1 MMNED
6 TKKPFLTRQSKIG
19 KTTRNTVLTV
29 LYVSL
34 ILPHNY
40 KNRNE
45 EMNMTKKM
53 KKTEEHIDIDDL
65 LVGSNDV
72 VSALKGLEGFVD
84 EKIQMANVTVE
95 NISIMNGLLAAIV
108 ALSINHASRVERYE
122 EQG

>member
-1 MMNED
+1 MNED